1 MDRVTFDLL
10 DAELSRAFKK
20 NLQKDNSDRFKLLK
34 YDIRVD
40 IWWSEKK
47 YSELD
52 KYLPFLNWQT
62 LKYSPHNDIDAK
74 INSDSIGV
82 YFFYVMPEYT
92 ILNKPQYV
100 FYVGISSKRPL
111 KDRLKDYYN
120 INNIKKRSNIHNF
133 LTWHYPYVYIAF
145 SLFDSEKGDIEML
158 EKILIEYFQ
167 PFLNLKDY
175 QPETK
180 EAKKAWAM

>member
-1 MDRVTFDLL
+1 MDRATLDLL
-10 DAELSRAFKK
+10 DAELNRAFEE
-20 NLQKDNSDRFKLLK
+20 NLAKDYLDRVKLLTNA
-34 YDIRVD
+34 IRID
-40 IWWSEKK
+40 PWWSEKK
-47 YSELD
+47 YDELQ
-52 KYLPFLNWQT
+52 KYLPFLNWKT

-82 YFFYVMPEYT
+82 YFFYVMPEHT
-92 ILNKPQYV
+92 ILDKPQYV

-133 LTWHYPYVYIAF
+133 LAWHYPYVYIAF

-167 PFLNLKDY
+167 PFINMKDF
-175 QPETK
+175 QPETM
-180 EAKKAWAM
+180 EAKKAWVM